1 VFTEFFYLLRAYG
14 VPVTV
19 TEWLTFMEAL
29 AGGLVAAS
37 LNDFYA
43 VGRAI
48 MVKSEAFFDQYD
60 QAFQHAFQGIEI
72 PQEIADQVWEWLRD
86 PLALPGLS
94 EEEQRAL
101 LQQFG
106 AIDLD
111 ELKFMSAPLSI
122 IRGDRHSTDRRGRG
136 APLRAKKC
144 ECRAKNPVSRQDAKR
159 HRTDRGANQHQ

>member
-1 VFTEFFYLLRAYG
+1 MFTEFFYLLRAYG

-111 ELKFMSAPLSI
+111 EL
-122 IRGDRHSTDRRGRG
+122 RRLFEERLAALEKAGCKER
-136 APLRAKKC
+136 
-144 ECRAKNPVSRQDAKR
+144 VD
-159 HRTDRGANQHQ
+159 HRTLKEQGIEREPAPKISVAASATSGSY